1 MDRIS
6 ALIIS
11 FGSRNNIYIYIYAGK
26 DQALLKIN
34 SKEQQQEDGVIRV
47 GCRLSF
53 AGWLCQEISHRN
65 SVDS

>member
-1 MDRIS
+1 MDGIS
-6 ALIIS
+6 ALIIG
-11 FGSRNNIYIYIYAGK
+11 FGSRNNIDAGK

-34 SKEQQQEDGVIRV
+34 NKEQQREDGVIHV
-47 GCRLSF
+47 GCGLSF